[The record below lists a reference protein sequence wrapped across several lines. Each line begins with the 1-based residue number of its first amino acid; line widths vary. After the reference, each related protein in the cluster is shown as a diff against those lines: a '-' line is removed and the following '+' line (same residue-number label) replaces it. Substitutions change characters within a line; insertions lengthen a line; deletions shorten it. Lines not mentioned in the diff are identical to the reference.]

1 MKTKVPDI
9 IYSGP
14 VKDIMG
20 SPPRSIIRW
29 GTTVLFVVFICFVGF
44 SWFIKYPDV
53 IPSPVEI
60 TTENPPV
67 TLVSK
72 ISGKIKY
79 IYVSD
84 KSKVAAGQ
92 IIAVMETAASME
104 DFSKLKLLVNEVS
117 FEDTIA
123 PEKMPELKQLGELQQ
138 TYASFIKN
146 YLGYYYSIKNDLYG
160 NKVNSV
166 KEEISGIIIYLER
179 LKIKER
185 LYNENLV
192 LEAGKY
198 RRDSVLNKNKVIPDI
213 DMENSHQAYLK
224 QRIELQQVGLDYSGK
239 TIELAEKRQL
249 LQDYMINRS
258 VERESLK
265 TILDESLQNLRA
277 QIDIW
282 EKTYL
287 LSSPIDGIVTFTK
300 YWSNNQSVTEGE
312 SVISIIPENQGEYL
326 GRINLKMQRSG
337 KVLTGQNVN
346 IKFTGYP
353 YLEFG
358 MVRGIIKTKSLVPSG
373 DSYIIEIELPD
384 GLTTLYGK
392 KLDFSQNMLGTAEII
407 TDNIRLLQKIINPFR
422 YLISKNR
429 L

>member
-1 MKTKVPDI
+1 MKSKAPDI
-9 IYSGP
+9 IYSGS

-20 SPPRSIIRW
+20 SPPSSIIRW
-29 GTTVLFVVFICFVGF
+29 GTTVLFSVFIFFVGF

-60 TTENPPV
+60 TTQNPPV

-72 ISGKIKY
+72 ISGKIKH

-84 KSKVAAGQ
+84 KSKVIAGQ
-92 IIAVMETAASME
+92 TVAVMETAASME
-104 DFSKLKLLVNEVS
+104 DFLKLKLLVNNINLD
-117 FEDTIA
+117 DTISPDKL
-123 PEKMPELKQLGELQQ
+123 PEISQLGELQQ
-138 TYASFIKN
+138 TLATFMKN
-146 YLGYYYSIKNDLYG
+146 YSSYYYSIRNDFYG
-160 NKVNSV
+160 NKVRSV

-179 LKIKER
+179 LKVKER
-185 LYNENLV
+185 LYTENLV
-192 LEAGKY
+192 LETGKY
-198 RRDSVLNKNKVIPDI
+198 RRDSVLNKNKVIPDF
-213 DMENSHQAYLK
+213 DLENSHQAYLK
-224 QRIELQQVGLDYSGK
+224 QRIELQQVRLDYSGK

-249 LQDYMINRS
+249 LQDYIINRTE
-258 VERESLK
+258 ERESLK
-265 TILDESLQNLRA
+265 TTLNESFQNLRA

-287 LSSPIDGIVTFTK
+287 LLSPIAGTVTFTK
-300 YWSNNQSVTEGE
+300 YWSNNQTVTEGE
-312 SVISIIPENQGEYL
+312 PVMSIIPENQGDYL

-337 KVLTGQNVN
+337 KVITGQNVN

-353 YLEFG
+353 YLEYG

-373 DSYIIEIELPD
+373 DSYIIEIELPN

-407 TDNIRLLQKIINPFR
+407 TDDIRLLQKILNPFR
-422 YLISKNR
+422 YLISRNR

>member
-1 MKTKVPDI
+1 MKAKEPDI

-29 GTTVLFVVFICFVGF
+29 GTTVLFMVFLFFVVF
-44 SWFIKYPDV
+44 SWYIKYPDV

-67 TLVSK
+67 TLISK
-72 ISGKIKY
+72 ISGKIKH

-84 KSKVAAGQ
+84 KSKVVAGQ
-92 IIAVMETAASME
+92 TIAVMETAVSME
-104 DFSKLKLLVNEVS
+104 DFLKLRILVNTIN
-117 FEDTIA
+117 FGDTIS
-123 PEKMPELKQLGELQQ
+123 PEKIADLAQLGELQQ
-138 TYASFIKN
+138 TFASFMKS
-146 YLGYYYSIKNDLYG
+146 YSGYYYSIKNDFYG

-166 KEEISGIIIYLER
+166 KEEISGILTYLER
-179 LKIKER
+179 LKVKEK
-185 LYNENLV
+185 LYSENLV
-192 LEAGKY
+192 LETGKY

-213 DMENSHQAYLK
+213 DLENSHQAYLK
-224 QRIELQQVGLDYSGK
+224 QRIELQQVRLDYSGK

-249 LQDYMINRS
+249 LQDYIINRS
-258 VERESLK
+258 VEHESLK
-265 TILDESLQNLRA
+265 TSLNESFQNLRA

-287 LSSPIDGIVTFTK
+287 LLSPIAGTVTFTK
-300 YWSNNQSVTEGE
+300 YWSNNQTVIEGE
-312 SVISIIPENQGEYL
+312 PVMSIIPEYQGDYL

-337 KVLTGQNVN
+337 KVITGQNVN

-353 YLEFG
+353 YLEYG

-407 TDNIRLLQKIINPFR
+407 TDDIRLLQKILNPFR
-422 YLISKNR
+422 YLISRNK